1 VKPTEASTPVDV
13 MAVFGGMSPNCT
25 DYCPDLWYYD
35 IVQNWWV
42 ILYGEWWGVVNEWQK
57 MWDYSQFG
65 QSSPS
70 KRWGHAAVMVGDYM
84 FVMGG
89 HTNGSSAACCG
100 YDYTSCK
107 ESNPLIRYSCPVP
120 IFSLFQRIV
129 CAYVANICLEIRS
142 P

>member
-1 VKPTEASTPVDV
+1 

-120 IFSLFQRIV
+120 IFGLFQRIV
-129 CAYVANICLEIRS
+129 CAYVATFA
-142 P
+142 